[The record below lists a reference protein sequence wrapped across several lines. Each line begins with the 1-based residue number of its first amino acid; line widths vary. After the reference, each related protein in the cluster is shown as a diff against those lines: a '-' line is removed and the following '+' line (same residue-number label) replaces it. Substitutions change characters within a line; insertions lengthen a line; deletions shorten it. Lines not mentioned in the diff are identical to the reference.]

1 LKLMKTI
8 EEKTSELNISDVS
21 NSVFSITEEQLEKL
35 IEKVKDKITDT
46 LDKEGKSTKGL
57 AITNSVSD
65 TIKSYLKKTLL
76 LLMTQKLL
84 VMVFAQQKI

>member
-1 LKLMKTI
+1 MKLMKTF

>member
-1 LKLMKTI
+1 MKTI